1 MSNDL
6 RQAALAAAL
15 QIAKP
20 TQSSLDV
27 ILVAQ
32 AFLGFLTNDLVLRGV
47 PPVAAKAEVPP
58 QVPGGFGQTD
68 APPKANAADA
78 TPVAKSAM
86 PTAAKVAAKTPAPKP
101 TKAVD
106 TAASEGVESDGPT
119 AEDVGKKINELL
131 AADKQPEAL
140 AALKKYGAKSKSTLP
155 VEHYGDFI
163 ADADKILMDA

>member
-1 MSNDL
+1 MRETFL
-6 RQAALAAAL
+6 
-15 QIAKP
+15 
-20 TQSSLDV
+20 
-27 ILVAQ
+27 
-32 AFLGFLTNDLVLRGV
+32 AFLNG
-47 PPVAAKAEVPP
+47 A
-58 QVPGGFGQTD
+58 D

-106 TAASEGVESDGPT
+106 TAASEGVESDAPT

>member
-1 MSNDL
+1 MSDQTAARHSALTLAVQLAGLTDRKDIMDL
-6 RQAALAAAL
+6 AETFL
-15 QIAKP
+15 
-20 TQSSLDV
+20 
-27 ILVAQ
+27 
-32 AFLGFLTNDLVLRGV
+32 AFLNGADI
-47 PPVAAKAEVPP
+47 KAEA
-58 QVPGGFGQTD
+58 

-106 TAASEGVESDGPT
+106 TAASEGVESDAPT

>member
-1 MSNDL
+1 MSNDYL

-32 AFLGFLTNDLVLRGV
+32 AFLGFLSG
-47 PPVAAKAEVPP
+47 A
-58 QVPGGFGQTD
+58 D

-140 AALKKYGAKSKSTLP
+140 AALKKYGAKSKSTLS
-155 VEHYGDFI
+155 VEHYADFI

>member
-1 MSNDL
+1 MSDQTAARHSALTLAVQLAGLTDRKDIMDL
-6 RQAALAAAL
+6 AETFL
-15 QIAKP
+15 
-20 TQSSLDV
+20 
-27 ILVAQ
+27 
-32 AFLGFLTNDLVLRGV
+32 AFLNG
-47 PPVAAKAEVPP
+47 A
-58 QVPGGFGQTD
+58 D

>member
-32 AFLGFLTNDLVLRGV
+32 AFLGFLSTDTKVETA
-47 PPVAAKAEVPP
+47 PAKAAKA
-58 QVPGGFGQTD
+58 
-68 APPKANAADA
+68 APVK
-78 TPVAKSAM
+78 
-86 PTAAKVAAKTPAPKP
+86 AAKPAPDPEPEAAEP
-101 TKAVD
+101 T
-106 TAASEGVESDGPT
+106 GPT

>member
-32 AFLGFLTNDLVLRGV
+32 AFLGFLSTDTKVETA
-47 PPVAAKAEVPP
+47 PAKPAKAAPVKAAK
-58 QVPGGFGQTD
+58 
-68 APPKANAADA
+68 
-78 TPVAKSAM
+78 
-86 PTAAKVAAKTPAPKP
+86 PAPDPAPDPEPEAAEP
-101 TKAVD
+101 T
-106 TAASEGVESDGPT
+106 GPT

-140 AALKKYGAKSKSTLP
+140 AALKKYGAKSKSTLS
-155 VEHYGDFI
+155 VEHYADFI

>member
-1 MSNDL
+1 MSD
-6 RQAALAAAL
+6 QTAARHSALTLAVQLAG
-15 QIAKP
+15 IK
-20 TQSSLDV
+20 LDP
-27 ILVAQ
+27 IGLTYLKDKDIMGLAETFL
-32 AFLGFLTNDLVLRGV
+32 AFLNG
-47 PPVAAKAEVPP
+47 A
-58 QVPGGFGQTD
+58 D

-119 AEDVGKKINELL
+119 AEDVGKMINELL

-155 VEHYGDFI
+155 VEHYADFI
-163 ADADKILMDA
+163 ADAVKILMDA

>member
-1 MSNDL
+1 MSDQTAARHSALTLAVQLAGLTDRKDIMDL
-6 RQAALAAAL
+6 AE
-15 QIAKP
+15 
-20 TQSSLDV
+20 T
-27 ILVAQ
+27 
-32 AFLGFLTNDLVLRGV
+32 FLTFLNGAEIE
-47 PPVAAKAEVPP
+47 PPFEAPAK
-58 QVPGGFGQTD
+58 
-68 APPKANAADA
+68 PPKANAADA

-106 TAASEGVESDGPT
+106 TAASEGVESDAPT

>member
-1 MSNDL
+1 MSNDI
-6 RQAALAAAL
+6 REAALAAAL

-32 AFLGFLTNDLVLRGV
+32 AFLGFLNGADAPTSTSAKTS
-47 PPVAAKAEVPP
+47 PSTAPATKASPPKATPVAAK
-58 QVPGGFGQTD
+58 
-68 APPKANAADA
+68 
-78 TPVAKSAM
+78 
-86 PTAAKVAAKTPAPKP
+86 PAPKAAP
-101 TKAVD
+101 VKAVEPEAD
-106 TAASEGVESDGPT
+106 EPTGPT

-140 AALKKYGAKSKSTLP
+140 TALKKYGAKSKSTLP

>member
-32 AFLGFLTNDLVLRGV
+32 AFLGFLTNDPGA
-47 PPVAAKAEVPP
+47 PPVAAKLVKAVP
-58 QVPGGFGQTD
+58 V
-68 APPKANAADA
+68 KA
-78 TPVAKSAM
+78 VK
-86 PTAAKVAAKTPAPKP
+86 PAPEPEPEAAEP
-101 TKAVD
+101 T
-106 TAASEGVESDGPT
+106 GPT

-131 AADKQPEAL
+131 SADKQPEAL
-140 AALKKYGAKSKSTLP
+140 AALKKYGAKSKSTLS
-155 VEHYGDFI
+155 VEHYADFI